1 MGEAQ
6 RCKHQRQPTPA
17 ELNAAG
23 MNRKERRAR
32 RVGDAPSARCQP
44 TKAERERIADQI
56 ETVGC
61 SCCGMRFAA
70 GIPYLVARTK
80 AGWVGRCTRPDCN
93 ADFLPD
99 SPLFI
104 GTGVFASDPWT
115 ENDRDW
121 FRANPNRCWRLRWP
135 MPGEIETLATDEHL
149 TEQADA
155 SWPVSDCARD
165 AITRRDEGATI
176 AIAVHQFEPG
186 KRLRIPFE
194 FVSQDPLESFTDA
207 GIPAL
212 MPFLAE
218 IVARHRAAMPLVGT
232 QAAVDA
238 RLQRRFE
245 AMAKLVRG
253 GAL

>member
-1 MGEAQ
+1 
-6 RCKHQRQPTPA
+6 
-17 ELNAAG
+17 

-32 RVGDAPSARCQP
+32 RGGNAPS
-44 TKAERERIADQI
+44 KAEFERVSDQI
-56 ETVGC
+56 DRVGC
-61 SCCGMRFAA
+61 SRCGMRFGA
-70 GIPYLVARTK
+70 GIPYLVARTS
-80 AGWVGRCTRPDCN
+80 AGWVGRCMRPDCN

-115 ENDRDW
+115 ENDREW
-121 FRANPNRCWRLRWP
+121 FRANPNRRWRLRWP
-135 MPGEIETLATDEHL
+135 MPGEVEALAVDEHL

-165 AITRRDEGATI
+165 AIKRRDEGAT
-176 AIAVHQFEPG
+176 IAVHQFEPG
-186 KRLRIPFE
+186 KRLRTPFE

-238 RLQRRFE
+238 RRQRRFE